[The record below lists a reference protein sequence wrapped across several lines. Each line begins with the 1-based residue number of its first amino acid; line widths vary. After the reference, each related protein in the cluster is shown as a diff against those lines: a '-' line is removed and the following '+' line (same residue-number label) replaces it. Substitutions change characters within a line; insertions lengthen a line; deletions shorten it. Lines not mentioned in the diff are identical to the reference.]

1 MVERGGKDLWGE
13 RRRAAV
19 GVAEGEQVSR
29 KWRTCFFTLPSHMA
43 HQYSLRRSIPDEGMD
58 QAGLKK

>member
-1 MVERGGKDLWGE
+1 MGRSAAG
-13 RRRAAV
+13 AAV